1 MSDGP
6 HRSLPLRRHWKKFA
20 ERAAVRSY
28 SLDEVAAVLPGALT
42 NDFKEA
48 PLNQIRDILL
58 GDSQRSLFPRNCA
71 DQLEELR
78 GTCRG
83 STVGNMLIDCA
94 IEANA
99 IGLTG
104 DTAIN
109 AAAKNASEAYAR
121 GIMRQI
127 EEHYRRKQPGSEL
140 NVRNRMSAACEQ
152 VSFASFASEIM
163 SGKSDSAGKYRLMKH
178 TGIDEG
184 PRL

>member
-6 HRSLPLRRHWKKFA
+6 HRSLPMRRHWKKFA
-20 ERAAVRSY
+20 ERAATRSY
-28 SLDEVAAVLPGALT
+28 SLDEVAAVIPGALV
-42 NDFKEA
+42 NDFKDT
-48 PLNQIRDILL
+48 PLNQVRDILL

-83 STVGNMLIDCA
+83 STVGNMFLDCA

-104 DTAIN
+104 DSAIN
-109 AAAKNASEAYAR
+109 AAAKNALEAYAR
-121 GIMRQI
+121 GICRQI
-127 EEHYRRKQPGSEL
+127 EEHYRRKKPGSEL
-140 NVRNRMSAACEQ
+140 NVRNRLSAACEQ
-152 VSFASFASEIM
+152 VSFASFATEMM
-163 SGKSDSAGKYRLMKH
+163 SGNSGGRGKLLVMKH

-184 PRL
+184 PQL